1 MSNDT
6 PQASDPGPLRHFR
19 VGRRALLT
27 SLATGAG
34 VAAFT
39 LPAVA
44 AGHVHHAGAAAETP
58 DNTAHEEHGLLFL
71 DQHAFDTLVLLSE
84 QIVPGARDAK
94 VPEILD
100 RLLSVES
107 LETQKRF
114 TSVIGAF
121 EGQARAAQGKP
132 WKSLSSEQAN
142 ALLTKISGLP
152 KDDASRKAFD
162 DLKAAVA
169 ETYYSTE
176 VGMKEMGWQGNVAHA
191 APPKTC

>member
-1 MSNDT
+1 MRSVPIFLFCALVSVCTAAEKVTVRDALTEPAENLCI
-6 PQASDPGPLRHFR
+6 PQI
-19 VGRRALLT
+19 
-27 SLATGAG
+27 
-34 VAAFT
+34 
-39 LPAVA
+39 A
-44 AGHVHHAGAAAETP
+44 AGGGWKTTLTFMNMLPGESKF
-58 DNTAHEEHGLLFL
+58 GLLFL
-71 DQHAFDTLVLLSE
+71 DQHAFDTLALLSQ

-121 EGQARAAQGKP
+121 ERESREAQGKP
-132 WKSLSSEQAN
+132 WKALSAEQAN

-152 KDDASRKAFD
+152 EESPTRKAFD

-176 VGMKEMGWQGNVAHA
+176 VGMKEMGWQGTVAFT
-191 APPKTC
+191 PPRAC